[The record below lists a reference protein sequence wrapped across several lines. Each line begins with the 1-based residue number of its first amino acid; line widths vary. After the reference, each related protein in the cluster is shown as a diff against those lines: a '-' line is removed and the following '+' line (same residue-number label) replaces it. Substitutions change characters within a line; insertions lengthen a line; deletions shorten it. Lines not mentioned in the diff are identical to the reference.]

1 MAAHTRSVWY
11 WALSSTGEVWCRGI
25 KLVCIACRA
34 YKWIVK
40 GGEDV
45 RTDERMEM
53 ILDVCNGLLTRHPGA
68 ASHRLKVRPHLSMV
82 AAWETMETVPM
93 PMPAVRENMKV
104 VQTQSMHDVACSEGR
119 ASLHECLHKS

>member
-1 MAAHTRSVWY
+1 MVLGVWY
-11 WALSSTGEVWCRGI
+11 WMLSSAGEVWCRGI

-82 AAWETMETVPM
+82 AVWETMGVVSM
-93 PMPAVRENMKV
+93 PMPAVREDESGPDPEYAARV
-104 VQTQSMHDVACSEGR
+104 RRHCTSACIGR
-119 ASLHECLHKS
+119 R